1 MPPAKSPKRQSS
13 KASAKSTTAA
23 ITKKYRPA
31 RAEKKPKAVWDRNR
45 CLLKTLWIDYDYSI
59 DFIKELLVQRNR
71 DHFSARQISSRM
83 AKWGY
88 FKYSK
93 KDNTAGTDADADAD
107 ADAEDGAS
115 EEDANDTSSQPPQVT
130 VAPKDDGIAD
140 DDISGDIRPSSNN
153 TRCLYHKDWM
163 KIKADIAMA
172 FGHRKMAFRI
182 YIQLADKALQIR
194 PFRCTGVDLLL
205 ACCFR
210 AASCDEDT
218 RQAQDLLDRF
228 GSDLPQGPELDLQL
242 SLLREYTKKPSTV
255 ANYVRSGTEAALRQL
270 VTTKLDGRSW
280 DEQPRPFTVADLG
293 TWRAVIAILWQLG
306 DKNTDGLSHDMMLLK
321 NQPVKSWVKT
331 YRQDDEHRP
340 SSLLSCLDWVTERLS
355 DIVATPAFTRH
366 IKVNNTNQKWLNYL
380 TLFPFFLEVALQDL
394 ESLPWWSQSEPQLS
408 ISPVALLSTV
418 CQMILDEPPLDQEPK
433 ESLHTI
439 GPDGT
444 ILATDTSPAV
454 VAASELSSR
463 SKNYIWETFV
473 YKVFD
478 IDEEAH
484 AVDGSMLGLI
494 EQFLETIA
502 PEEDPVDVHQEGIWD
517 MGQTSGT
524 MFQ

>member
-1 MPPAKSPKRQSS
+1 MSYLVKF
-13 KASAKSTTAA
+13 AA
-23 ITKKYRPA
+23 Y
-31 RAEKKPKAVWDRNR
+31 
-45 CLLKTLWIDYDYSI
+45 
-59 DFIKELLVQRNR
+59 QRKG
-71 DHFSARQISSRM
+71 SARQISSRM

-93 KDNTAGTDADADAD
+93 KDNTAGTDADASP
-107 ADAEDGAS
+107 EDGAFF
-115 EEDANDTSSQPPQVT
+115 EEDADDASSQPPRVT
-130 VAPKDDGIAD
+130 IAPEDN
-140 DDISGDIRPSSNN
+140 ISEDIRPSFNN
-153 TRCLYHKDWM
+153 TRCLYHEDRM
-163 KIKADIAMA
+163 KIKADVAMA
-172 FGHRKMAFRI
+172 FGHRRMAFRI
-182 YIQLADKALQIR
+182 YIQLAGKALQIR
-194 PFRCTGVDLLL
+194 PFRCNGVDLLL

-228 GSDLPQGPELDLQL
+228 DSDLPQAPELDLQL

-255 ANYVRSGTEAALRQL
+255 PVYTRSNTEAPLRQL

-280 DEQPRPFTVADLG
+280 NKQSRPFTVADLG

-306 DKNTDGLSHDMMLLK
+306 DKNTEAFSHDQMLLK
-321 NQPVKSWVKT
+321 SQPVKSWVKT

-340 SSLLSCLDWVTERLS
+340 SSLLSCIEWVTQRLS
-355 DIVATPAFTRH
+355 DIVAVPTFIRH
-366 IKVNNTNQKWLNYL
+366 IKVNSTSYQRLNYL
-380 TLFPFFLEVALQDL
+380 TLFPFCLEVALQDH

-408 ISPVALLSTV
+408 ISPVALLSAV
-418 CQMILDEPPLDQEPK
+418 CEMILDEPPLDQEPK
-433 ESLHTI
+433 QSLHTI
-439 GPDGT
+439 GPDGA
-444 ILATDTSPAV
+444 ILATDMFPAV

-484 AVDGSMLGLI
+484 AIDGNMLGLV
-494 EQFLETIA
+494 EQFLETIT
-502 PEEDPVDVHQEGIWD
+502 PEEEGIWD